1 MALTMLLG
9 FGLNPSIG
17 SVVARKQG
25 VAPKETSNA
34 RPAICVPKGRVLGDN
49 RNGMKVMLLT
59 ENAHKC
65 NAGQQRFPEGGF

>member
-1 MALTMLLG
+1 MPLG
-9 FGLNPSIG
+9 LGSNPSIG
-17 SVVARKQG
+17 TVEAHKQG

-34 RPAICVPKGRVLGDN
+34 RPANCVPKGRVLGDN

-65 NAGQQRFPEGGF
+65 NAGQRRFPEGDF